1 MKACQK
7 RGKIKMQVKKEE
19 FVHSGVMGGG
29 GGEREKSPAYL
40 KLIAI

>member
-7 RGKIKMQVKKEE
+7 RGKIKMQGKKEE

-29 GGEREKSPAYL
+29 GGRGKKAQ
-40 KLIAI
+40 LIWN

>member
-29 GGEREKSPAYL
+29 GGGRGKKAQ
-40 KLIAI
+40 LIWN